1 LFSEPQNDQPARPKE
16 RDQEQSVYRDQD
28 DRVHAGERFVRADEV
43 LSSAPPPFMI
53 AALGDDRAST

>member
-1 LFSEPQNDQPARPKE
+1 MYMHQI
-16 RDQEQSVYRDQD
+16 
-28 DRVHAGERFVRADEV
+28 HAGERFVRADEV